1 MQHRRWTIQALC
13 GVGLL
18 VVLGCTNTTPLS
30 PVAPARLGTSEHQA
44 TIHALHR
51 KLHERE
57 RTIATQHY
65 QIEVMSS
72 QLEALRRID
81 QDTRESRRRV
91 RQ

>member
-1 MQHRRWTIQALC
+1 M
-13 GVGLL
+13 L
-18 VVLGCTNTTPLS
+18 VGCTNMTPS
-30 PVAPARLGTSEHQA
+30 SQIGPARLDTSEHQA

-72 QLEALRRID
+72 QLEALKLID
-81 QDTRESRRRV
+81 QDTRESRRHV
-91 RQ
+91 RH